1 MYYLCPT
8 IEKKIEP
15 AYTSKYNYKRK
26 KQSILLMIIDDNNRW
41 HYLAVKCLPTLR
53 KGTTFLQREKS

>member
-1 MYYLCPT
+1 
-8 IEKKIEP
+8 
-15 AYTSKYNYKRK
+15 
-26 KQSILLMIIDDNNRW
+26 MITDDNNRW